1 MIGLIED
8 NCVENTIVVSRN
20 FQEAFRIQEGE
31 SKYAILAG
39 CMEISQ
45 QQIDDFA
52 KFCGTLTGYAMI
64 NKRREAAY
72 NDPRNGKWINFIN
85 KNLYQNPVKTQV
97 RHTEEEI
104 IGTVTAVVTE
114 GLIKLAAKGIYDYS
128 AKKANYLTVE
138 QVFSFLHNYAMTDE
152 ELSNS
157 QRVKLELAK
166 IRRGLPLNEA
176 ERKKMLE
183 AIKSKRVIELA
194 DMQTMTVLNNNSQ
207 LCESLTYQLFNLY
220 CQKYGDDNGNLA
232 KELEQRNFNC
242 VGMDTL
248 LRYYDYLGFTG
259 NHARELVRVN
269 ANRYDKISRDQAY
282 YLELGRLLVRDLSF
296 DIPGVDIKRIQERCR
311 NMTKYDPYQLRR
323 GLIQK
328 LGGSVIKTASG
339 ILQKRPD
346 VVLNAGSVALSQFE
360 LEDGNI
366 LELIQNKFKKDGL
379 ELEDFNYMLD
389 QSKKIKDKSQ
399 STKENK

>member
-39 CMEISQ
+39 CLEISQ

-72 NDPRNGKWINFIN
+72 NDPHNGKWINFIN

-104 IGTVTAVVTE
+104 IGTVTSVVTE
-114 GLIKLAAKGIYDYS
+114 GLIKLAVKGIYDYS

-138 QVFSFLHNYAMTDE
+138 QVYSFLHNYAITDE
-152 ELSNS
+152 KLSNT

-166 IRRGLPLNEA
+166 IRRGLLLNEV
-176 ERKKMLE
+176 EKEKILE
-183 AIKSKRVIELA
+183 ANKSKRVIELA
-194 DMQTMTVLNNNSQ
+194 DMQTMSVLNNNSQ

-232 KELEQRNFNC
+232 KELEQRHFNC
-242 VGMDTL
+242 VGMETL
-248 LRYYDYLGFTG
+248 LCYYDYLGFTG
-259 NHARELVRVN
+259 NHARELIRIN
-269 ANRYDKISRDQAY
+269 ANRYDKISRDQGL
-282 YLELGRLLVRDLSF
+282 YLEFGRLLVRDLTF
-296 DIPGVDIKRIQERCR
+296 DIPGVDIERITERCR
-311 NMTKYDPYQLRR
+311 NMSKYDPYQLRR
-323 GLIQK
+323 GLTQK
-328 LGGSVIKTASG
+328 LGESVIKVASAL
-339 ILQKRPD
+339 LQKKPD
-346 VVLNAGSVALSQFE
+346 VVLNGGAMALSQLE
-360 LEDGNI
+360 LDDGNA
-366 LELIQNKFKKDGL
+366 LEFMQKKFKNEGVGL
-379 ELEDFNYMLD
+379 DDFNYMLD
-389 QSKKIKDKSQ
+389 QSKKIKDKA
-399 STKENK
+399 KE